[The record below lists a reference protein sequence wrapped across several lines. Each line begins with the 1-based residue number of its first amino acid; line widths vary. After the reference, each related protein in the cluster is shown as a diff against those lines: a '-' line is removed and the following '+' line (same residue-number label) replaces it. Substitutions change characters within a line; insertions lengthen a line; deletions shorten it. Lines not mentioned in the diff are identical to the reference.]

1 METCL
6 SPRRVFVTAWIF
18 DCCCL
23 LEYFGFHVSDDFL
36 LSPLFVCLVLRT
48 YLKLSYLY
56 AVSLKQAQPRLIKS
70 GLPSGGKFDALAI
83 GTNTPADIDIPKMAV
98 AIVVAKYC
106 AAKLALAK
114 SARR

>member
-70 GLPSGGKFDALAI
+70 GLPWGGKFDALAI
-83 GTNTPADIDIPKMAV
+83 GTSTPADVDTPEMAV
-98 AIVVAKYC
+98 AIVR
-106 AAKLALAK
+106 L
-114 SARR
+114 